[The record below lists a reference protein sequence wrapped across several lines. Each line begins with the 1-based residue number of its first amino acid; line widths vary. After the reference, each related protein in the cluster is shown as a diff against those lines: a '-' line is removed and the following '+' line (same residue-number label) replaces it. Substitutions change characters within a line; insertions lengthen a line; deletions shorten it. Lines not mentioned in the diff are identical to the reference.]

1 MMLHRLARDSGG
13 LVQYHGADA
22 RIELGGRRIFLVHY
36 PDYGY
41 AMACTGEWDLVCCG
55 HSHCAGVEQVANV
68 KGGRSWLANP
78 GTVAALGRSGDV
90 DPRRPRVD
98 AIRHPQ
104 TPGRVDAWP
113 NSSNLWR
120 HSFFLSAGA
129 GALCRII
136 DARSPNELRHKYRAR
151 APRSRGREE
160 IVFASNPFAEI
171 SASVP
176 PAVMQ
181 AYVVLMIVLVAAG
194 TLFDVVHKGS
204 ARYFF
209 ENWRKSKGK
218 GAKPL
223 GGGELVS
230 IAVKTGVV
238 DVLTSGE
245 FCNPRRRIAHL
256 LGMYGFV
263 IYVVTTAILIFGYPT
278 TATPAPGILPLLWWI
293 GGLMIC
299 VGGYW
304 FWFFIRVDV
313 AAEGHSPFR
322 LVRADLFILSL
333 LASATLG
340 LIWAFLQS
348 KGSAGAGVFFGL
360 YILATTVLF
369 AGVPWSKFAHMFFKP
384 AAAFEKRVSEANG
397 TVENL
402 PTQTRDDPEQR
413 QRHSMELLR
422 DAPLNMGLGI
432 KREAPRHY

>member
-1 MMLHRLARDSGG
+1 MM
-13 LVQYHGADA
+13 
-22 RIELGGRRIFLVHY
+22 
-36 PDYGY
+36 
-41 AMACTGEWDLVCCG
+41 
-55 HSHCAGVEQVANV
+55 
-68 KGGRSWLANP
+68 
-78 GTVAALGRSGDV
+78 
-90 DPRRPRVD
+90 
-98 AIRHPQ
+98 
-104 TPGRVDAWP
+104 
-113 NSSNLWR
+113 
-120 HSFFLSAGA
+120 
-129 GALCRII
+129 
-136 DARSPNELRHKYRAR
+136 
-151 APRSRGREE
+151 
-160 IVFASNPFAEI
+160 FASNPFAEL
-171 SASVP
+171 SASIP

-181 AYVVLMIVLVAAG
+181 AYVVVMIVLVVAG

-209 ENWRKSKGK
+209 ENWRRSKGK

-245 FCNPRRRIAHL
+245 FCNPRRRVAHL

-278 TATPAPGILPLLWWI
+278 PATPAPGILPLLWWI

-340 LIWAFLQS
+340 LLWAYLQAR
-348 KGSAGAGVFFGL
+348 GVTGAGVVFAL

-384 AAAFEKRVSEANG
+384 AAAFEKRVSEADG
-397 TVENL
+397 SAENL
-402 PTQTRDDPEQR
+402 PTQTRDDPAQQ

-422 DAPLNMGLGI
+422 DAPMNMGLGI